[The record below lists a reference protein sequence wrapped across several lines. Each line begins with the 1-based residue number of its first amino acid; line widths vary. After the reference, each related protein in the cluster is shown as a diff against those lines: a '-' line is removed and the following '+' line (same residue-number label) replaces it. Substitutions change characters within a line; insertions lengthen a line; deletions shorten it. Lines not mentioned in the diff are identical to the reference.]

1 VSLDAELGAAA
12 GSPVA
17 SSRRI
22 AGGSINEAYAV
33 AFEDGRRAFVKTRA
47 GAPADEYAAEAAA
60 LAWLAEPGA
69 VRVPAVIACSGRF
82 LALEWVEPGA
92 LDAAGEDELGRG
104 LAEMHA
110 AGAPAFGRAVAAP
123 GADGDGDGPATDAPG
138 PPAGDLRI
146 GPLTLGAAPA
156 DTWPELYAERLV
168 RPLIAPA
175 RDRGALSARGAEA
188 VGRACDRMAELSG
201 PPEPPARLHGDLWS
215 GNVHADRDGRAW
227 LVDPIA
233 YGGHREVD
241 LAMLRLFGGPSRRVI
256 DAYDEAAP
264 LADGHQD
271 RVELWQLF
279 PLMVHAVLFG
289 GGYGGS
295 AEAAA
300 RRCVG

>member
-1 VSLDAELGAAA
+1 LSLDAELGAAA

-33 AFEDGRRAFVKTRA
+33 GFEDGRRAFVKTRT
-47 GAPADEYAAEAAA
+47 GAPAGEYAAEAAA

-69 VRVPAVIACSGRF
+69 VRVPAVIACSERF

-92 LDAAGEDELGRG
+92 LDAAGEEELGRG
-104 LAEMHA
+104 LAGLHA
-110 AGAPAFGRAVAAP
+110 AGAAAFG
-123 GADGDGDGPATDAPG
+123 GLDGR
-138 PPAGDLRI
+138 DLHI
-146 GPLTLGAAPA
+146 GPLRLRGSAAEAWPA
-156 DTWPELYAERLV
+156 FYAERLV
-168 RPLIAPA
+168 RPLIAAA
-175 RDRGALSARGAEA
+175 RDRGALSARGAEH
-188 VGRACDRMAELSG
+188 VGRACDRMAELAG
-201 PPEPPARLHGDLWS
+201 PPEMPARLHGDLWS
-215 GNVHADRDGRAW
+215 GNVHAAADGRAW

-241 LAMLRLFGGPSRRVI
+241 LAMLRLFGGPSQRVI

-264 LADGHQD
+264 LADGHEQ

-295 AEAAA
+295 AEAVA
-300 RRCVG
+300 RRYVG